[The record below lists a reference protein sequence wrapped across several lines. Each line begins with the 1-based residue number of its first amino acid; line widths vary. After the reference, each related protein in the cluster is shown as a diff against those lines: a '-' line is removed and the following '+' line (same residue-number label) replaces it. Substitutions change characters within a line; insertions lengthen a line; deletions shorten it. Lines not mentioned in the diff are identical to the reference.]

1 VDYARR
7 GDDRQAP
14 RAAPVNYLTFNVNR
28 LLMACPVDVVAE
40 VMGPQPILPVA
51 EAPPYLQGA
60 IRVHRR
66 LIAVLSLRC
75 MLGMPA
81 RPLNRRNSILLVR
94 IGRGSRAVLAG
105 LLVDSVSELALITPD
120 QVRLAAHAP
129 AGMRSGLVMGTVRIR
144 GRLTR
149 LIDVNAL
156 LTSEELSR
164 LTLVAA

>member
-1 VDYARR
+1 MGYARR
-7 GDDRQAP
+7 GDDRQAH
-14 RAAPVNYLTFNVNR
+14 RAAPVKHLTFNVNR
-28 LLMACPVDVVAE
+28 LLMACPVHVVAE
-40 VMGPQPILPVA
+40 VMGVQPILPLA
-51 EAPPYLQGA
+51 EAPPYLRGA

-66 LIAVLSLRC
+66 LIPVLSLRS

-94 IGRGSRAVLAG
+94 IGRPSRPVLAG
-105 LLVDSVSELALITPD
+105 LLVDSVSELALIMPD
-120 QVRLAAHAP
+120 EVRPATHAP
-129 AGMRSGLVMGTVRIR
+129 AGMRSGLVIGTVRIR

-164 LTLVAA
+164 LTSIAA